1 LAVSTKARSRS
12 TTSPAPSKPARC
24 DNDGTGNDGTGN
36 DGFDDT
42 GNHRPRY
49 PENGT
54 HFTRAQRITDLL
66 GLRPPDEA
74 RTYNG
79 APS

>member
-1 LAVSTKARSRS
+1 V
-12 TTSPAPSKPARC
+12 TTSAREKSQYDVACAKASSARC
-24 DNDGTGNDGTGN
+24 DNDGTGN

-54 HFTRAQRITDLL
+54 HFTRAQRITLNDVF
-66 GLRPPDEA
+66 G
-74 RTYNG
+74 
-79 APS
+79 